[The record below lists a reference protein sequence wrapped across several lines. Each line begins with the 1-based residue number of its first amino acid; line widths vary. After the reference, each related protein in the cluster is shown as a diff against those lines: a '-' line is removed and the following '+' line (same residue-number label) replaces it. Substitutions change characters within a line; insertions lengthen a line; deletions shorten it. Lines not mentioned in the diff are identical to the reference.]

1 MLKSARIKLTA
12 WYLIIIMCI
21 TVSFSVV
28 VYSGVVRSTERA
40 LGNYERGIEQRFEVK
55 FLPPPNNTQNL
66 ARLEMIKNVKA
77 NTTTLLF
84 VVNIIILVVSGSISY
99 FLAGITLE
107 PIEKMLE
114 KQKKF
119 IADAA
124 HELKTPLTSMKTQL
138 EVGKKRNKFNTQES
152 SKIIDSV
159 IEDIDSLTVLT
170 NKLLKA
176 SRYQT
181 YDNKNGIEDFNIVEI
196 TNKVIEVMKQKAT
209 KQEINILSNFTQDEI
224 LLRADKGAIK
234 ELITILLDNAVK
246 FNKRKG
252 TVEISV
258 SKQDKKVEIKVKD
271 TGMGISEKD
280 LPFVFDRFYKVDNSR
295 TRKIS
300 DGYGLGLSI
309 AKEIVDLHKGS
320 ISVKSKLGE
329 GSTFLVA
336 LPINW

>member
-1 MLKSARIKLTA
+1 
-12 WYLIIIMCI
+12 MCI

-336 LPINW
+336 LPIN